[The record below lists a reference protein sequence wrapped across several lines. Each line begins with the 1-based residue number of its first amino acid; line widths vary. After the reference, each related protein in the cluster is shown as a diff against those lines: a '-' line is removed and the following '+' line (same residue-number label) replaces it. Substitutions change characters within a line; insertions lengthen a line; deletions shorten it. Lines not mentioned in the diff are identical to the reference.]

1 MVPQL
6 ASDARE
12 LGSDRRRSSDADR
25 SQMIYRGQLL
35 VRDCGA
41 SRKTYSSDTIG
52 TEFRRDYAFV
62 GLAEVEKRRY
72 PEYFIR
78 GFLQSGS
85 LSDLRFQT
93 TDFYQRAAFSRGCDL
108 GGLVNETD
116 WPRSEEHTSEL
127 QSIKRTS
134 YAVFCLT

>member
-52 TEFRRDYAFV
+52 TEFRRDY
-62 GLAEVEKRRY
+62 
-72 PEYFIR
+72 
-78 GFLQSGS
+78 
-85 LSDLRFQT
+85 
-93 TDFYQRAAFSRGCDL
+93 
-108 GGLVNETD
+108 
-116 WPRSEEHTSEL
+116 RSEEHTSEL
-127 QSIKRTS
+127 QSLMRIS
-134 YAVFCLT
+134 YAVFCLKKKNRNIRQHSPFISHSTTLTYD

>member
-62 GLAEVEKRRY
+62 GLAEVEIRRY
-72 PEYFIR
+72 PAHFIR
-78 GFLQSGS
+78 GFLQRGS
-85 LSDLRFQT
+85 LTHPRFQT
-93 TDFYQRAAFSRGCDL
+93 DRKSAEYGKSVSVRLNPVGRRI
-108 GGLVNETD
+108 
-116 WPRSEEHTSEL
+116 PKKKKH
-127 QSIKRTS
+127 
-134 YAVFCLT
+134 

>member
-72 PEYFIR
+72 PAHFIR
-78 GFLQSGS
+78 GFLQRGS
-85 LSDLRFQT
+85 LSDLSFQT
-93 TDFYQRAAFSRGCDL
+93 TDFYQRSPLRRGCDL
-108 GGLVNETD
+108 AGLVHETTC
-116 WPRSEEHTSEL
+116 PPPHT
-127 QSIKRTS
+127 QFRTGG
-134 YAVFCLT
+134 AG